1 MTYIFTSF
9 QPYLNP
15 FALHHLTWLLQH
27 IKHTAGIHSFFA
39 SVTQAARMEAGH
51 ELCWWE
57 TGAMCERRYRI
68 GEQWF
73 HLRPRH
79 RASNRIGSQQFSFC
93 LERDRGTINAREL
106 LIKCTSYAHYIASRV
121 WARECTMLPVLV
133 CIAQERHMQRVA
145 EKRIGRTPGLILWT
159 TTEVLLPDQGPL
171 APIWLQ
177 SMPQRSQ
184 VSQPVGQQRLC
195 LFEARVY

>member
-1 MTYIFTSF
+1 MKFSLATYF
-9 QPYLNP
+9 
-15 FALHHLTWLLQH
+15 
-27 IKHTAGIHSFFA
+27 SFFA

-68 GEQWF
+68 GERWF
-73 HLRPRH
+73 HLRPDAL
-79 RASNRIGSQQFSFC
+79 ASNRIGSQQFSFC
-93 LERDRGTINAREL
+93 LERDRGTIHARDL

-121 WARECTMLPVLV
+121 WARECTMLPVLI
-133 CIAQERHMQRVA
+133 CIAPDIAPERRMQRVA
-145 EKRIGRTPGLILWT
+145 ERRCERTPGLILWA

-171 APIWLQ
+171 APIWFL

-184 VSQPVGQQRLC
+184 VCQPVGPQRLC